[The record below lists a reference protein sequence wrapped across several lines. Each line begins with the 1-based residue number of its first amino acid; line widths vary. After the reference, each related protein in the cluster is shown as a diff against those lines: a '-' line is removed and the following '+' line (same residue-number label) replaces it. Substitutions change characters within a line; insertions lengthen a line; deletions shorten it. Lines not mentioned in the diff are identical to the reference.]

1 MQNEKQIPRSSRSLA
16 NLVSLKTLE
25 RFFIILASVLCPCAG
40 PCFSQTVLWQCT
52 FDESGATAADIVAK
66 SGATPYF
73 SSGTTS
79 IIAGGHDGR
88 KAISWYYSNSGNET
102 GDIFA
107 INIAKKQEITFVYW
121 EKFDVASSASS
132 IWNVKSIRVFNDQ
145 AGQNFLGGIMSR
157 WGAGFWQQGNFGS
170 AKLATTPLVITV
182 NTTPD
187 YCPGSGHSFTCNPPT
202 PPGRT
207 ALNWAIGSDTSWYK
221 IRIYMKAPSSDNA
234 ADGVTK
240 VWINEGLMYT
250 LSEMTP
256 DLRSQHYPYFTSIT
270 VHPSDDFLQ
279 AVGGNRFP
287 FHHLYDDMILY
298 EGLVLPP
305 GAADT
310 AVPVAPSNLV
320 AVAVSS
326 TQINLSWRDNS
337 TNEAGFQIEYK
348 VSPTGTWASLGMTN
362 ANATTFSKTGLG
374 ASHTFYFRVSAA
386 NSNGFS
392 LYSNE
397 ANATTNSAHLVPAFA
412 GGDTKG
418 ALAGTWVCLLG
429 NASQRVITS
438 EVMGGVAVYN
448 VSGKNVGHYIK
459 DGRGTNMVT
468 LPSRLQGVFYLKFEK
483 E

>member
-1 MQNEKQIPRSSRSLA
+1 
-16 NLVSLKTLE
+16 
-25 RFFIILASVLCPCAG
+25 
-40 PCFSQTVLWQCT
+40 
-52 FDESGATAADIVAK
+52 
-66 SGATPYF
+66 
-73 SSGTTS
+73 
-79 IIAGGHDGR
+79 
-88 KAISWYYSNSGNET
+88 
-102 GDIFA
+102 
-107 INIAKKQEITFVYW
+107 
-121 EKFDVASSASS
+121 
-132 IWNVKSIRVFNDQ
+132 
-145 AGQNFLGGIMSR
+145 
-157 WGAGFWQQGNFGS
+157 
-170 AKLATTPLVITV
+170 
-182 NTTPD
+182 
-187 YCPGSGHSFTCNPPT
+187 
-202 PPGRT
+202 
-207 ALNWAIGSDTSWYK
+207 
-221 IRIYMKAPSSDNA
+221 MKAPSSDNA